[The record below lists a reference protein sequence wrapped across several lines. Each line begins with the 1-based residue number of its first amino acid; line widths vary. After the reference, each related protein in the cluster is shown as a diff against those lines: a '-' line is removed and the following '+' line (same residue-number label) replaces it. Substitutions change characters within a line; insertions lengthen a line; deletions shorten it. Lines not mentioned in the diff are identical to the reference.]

1 MSMKDMKD
9 MKELNKMLEKLPEK
23 GIEILGFAAKAM
35 LLMQKAQ
42 KGKQDDDEKSA

>member
-1 MSMKDMKD
+1 MSMKDLKD

-42 KGKQDDDEKSA
+42 QSKHDDEKSA

>member
-1 MSMKDMKD
+1 MSMKEMKD

-42 KGKQDDDEKSA
+42 QKQDDEKSA

>member
-1 MSMKDMKD
+1 MSMKEMKD

-35 LLMQKAQ
+35 LLMQKSQQ
-42 KGKQDDDEKSA
+42 KQDDEKSA

>member
-1 MSMKDMKD
+1 MSMKEMKD

-42 KGKQDDDEKSA
+42 QKQDDDKSA

>member
-1 MSMKDMKD
+1 MSMKELKD

-42 KGKQDDDEKSA
+42 KGKHDDENSA

>member
-1 MSMKDMKD
+1 MSMKEMKE

-42 KGKQDDDEKSA
+42 QGKHDDEKSA

>member
-35 LLMQKAQ
+35 LLMQKA
-42 KGKQDDDEKSA
+42 KRLSSLSRA